1 MHSFIYTDEQ
11 KKRISKICD
20 KLLRRKK
27 IVTAAK
33 ISTCISANIASKE
46 DDKFKITHWLDSNH
60 GNLVQLNF
68 VSHMHYLTK
77 FYCSVSFARQY
88 IM

>member
-1 MHSFIYTDEQ
+1 M
-11 KKRISKICD
+11 
-20 KLLRRKK
+20 
-27 IVTAAK
+27 TAAK

-60 GNLVQLNF
+60 GNLVQLKF

-77 FYCSVSFARQY
+77 FYCSVSFARHY